1 MSDGTPVPSVLLGAS
16 GWIGQ
21 HFSRLLA
28 DHPYFAPPVLTG
40 AKSAGRTLEQVW
52 QLSDLP
58 VPAALADRRL
68 ERLSAAQIAQRGLRV
83 AFSAL
88 PSDEA
93 GPMETEL
100 ARRGVSVFS
109 NASSHRMDP
118 RVPLVVPEVNGD
130 HLKLLGAPR
139 RRAAGGQTRRGFIV
153 TNSNCSTAG
162 LVLPVAPLLGLL
174 RPRAVHVATYQALSG
189 AGFPGVPSLAIGDN
203 LLPFIRDEEEK
214 MSTETGKILGRVAGG
229 RVHPLELPVS
239 AQCVRVATRE
249 GHLEAITLVLPS
261 SLRVTPEE
269 IVDAWESYRP
279 LSADPGAGGGLPTAP
294 ERPVIYRPEEDRPQP
309 LRDRWAGRPER
320 ARGMAVSVG
329 RLRVAPGTM
338 RFFSLS
344 HNAVRGGAGGS
355 VLNAELAYRQGYLG

>member
-1 MSDGTPVPSVLLGAS
+1 MSEGAPVPCVLLGAS

-21 HFSRLLA
+21 HFSRLLV
-28 DHPYFAPPVLTG
+28 DHPYFDLPVLTG
-40 AKSAGRTLEQVW
+40 AKSAGRTLEEVW

-68 ERLSAAQIAQRGLRV
+68 ERLSAAQIARRGLRV

-100 ARRGVSVFS
+100 ARRGVAVFS

-118 RVPLVVPEVNGD
+118 KVPLVVPEVNGD
-130 HLKLLGAPR
+130 HLKLLGEPR
-139 RRAAGGQTRRGFIV
+139 NRATGRPSRRGFIV

-162 LVLPVAPLLGLL
+162 LVLPVAPLLRLL
-174 RPRAVHVATYQALSG
+174 RPREVHVATYQALSG
-189 AGFPGVPSLAIGDN
+189 AGFPGVPSLSIGDN

-214 MSTETGKILGRVAGG
+214 MSIETGKILGRASGG
-229 RVHPLELPVS
+229 RVRPLDLPVS

-261 SLRVTPEE
+261 GVKVTPGA
-269 IVDAWESYRP
+269 IMATWKDYRP
-279 LSADPGAGGGLPTAP
+279 LSADTRDSGDLPTAP
-294 ERPVIYRPEEDRPQP
+294 EQPVIYRHEEDRPQP

-329 RLRVAPGTM
+329 RLRVAPGTV